1 MHYFCSHCSFS
12 LYLFVS
18 RVLFLCI
25 AKKQPIYI
33 GFGSMVID
41 DTTVLENLLR
51 AVGAAAAATNSRV
64 LVQSS
69 WATFDDKL
77 VTDRVFVL
85 NDRVPHHWLFQRCRY
100 EVQEG
105 PSFL

>member
-1 MHYFCSHCSFS
+1 MHCQH
-12 LYLFVS
+12 
-18 RVLFLCI
+18 
-25 AKKQPIYI
+25 QPIYI

-85 NDRVPHHWLFQRCRY
+85 NDRVPHHWLFQRCRC
-100 EVQEG
+100 EL
-105 PSFL
+105 F